1 MTKLIV
7 KLGIVAA
14 VALLLVAF
22 VSPLASAQNEAA
34 AAITSAKQ
42 QLIASYHSAKTAEAA
57 GANISSLTVFLDDA
71 GDLLSRSEL
80 AYSQGNFADAQSL
93 ASQCAQTLSGLASTA
108 DVLRGEAE
116 QRRSYDFW
124 VNIVGSAVGT
134 LVVLIAGVVV
144 WLVVKRRHVPV
155 EVEVEVQTD
164 ESSRV

>member
-1 MTKLIV
+1 LTKLIV
-7 KLGIVAA
+7 KLGIVTAT
-14 VALLLVAF
+14 ALLFVAF
-22 VSPLASAQNEAA
+22 MSSLAFAQGEAA
-34 AAITSAKQ
+34 GAIASAKQ
-42 QLIASYHSAKTAEAA
+42 QLIVSYHSAKTAEAA
-57 GANISSLTVFLDDA
+57 GANTSSLTAVLNDA

-134 LVVLIAGVVV
+134 LIVLVTGVGV

-155 EVEVEVQTD
+155 EFEVEVQTD
-164 ESSRV
+164 DSSRE